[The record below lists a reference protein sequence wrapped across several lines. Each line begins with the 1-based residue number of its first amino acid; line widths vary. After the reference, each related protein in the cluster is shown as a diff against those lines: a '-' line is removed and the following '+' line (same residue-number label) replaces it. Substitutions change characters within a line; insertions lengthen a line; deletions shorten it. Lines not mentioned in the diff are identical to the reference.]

1 MIKTVGTLF
10 VDKLLEEITDY
21 EWLNLT
27 KKEKDE
33 LYNICQ
39 DLEDKED
46 VEREINIYIQ
56 TIGYDLAEDTSVCY
70 WLRLKDYINEDNLD
84 IDIEDAKKV
93 MEYFELT
100 DFELVKI
107 INEGDMRTFSDFDE
121 FFRWMF
127 EDTPEWELID
137 TLKRCH
143 DGESILNEEQY
154 LTLNDGSIVFMYM

>member
-1 MIKTVGTLF
+1 MEKTIGTLMA
-10 VDKLLEEITDY
+10 DRLLEEITDY

-27 KKEKDE
+27 DDE
-33 LYNICQ
+33 MKGLYEVCQ
-39 DLEDKED
+39 DLEDKDD

-56 TIGYDLAEDTSVCY
+56 TIGYDIPDDVGVSY
-70 WLRLKDYINEDNLD
+70 WLRLKDFTDD
-84 IDIEDAKKV
+84 IGLSFDEVKKV
-93 MEYFELT
+93 MEYFSLT
-100 DFELVKI
+100 EFKLAQI
-107 INEGDMRTFSDFDE
+107 INEGDMRTFPDFDE

-143 DGESILNEEQY
+143 NGESILNEEQY